1 MNMAND
7 IKAEIND
14 LNAIHDISWTLTHS
28 PHFYSRFTFDTE
40 DDLKGDSYM
49 VVVLHDNIFTSGY
62 TTRRIYFP
70 KTAGVL
76 KKLADHAGIEVM
88 YTSNWN
94 PGKHEYAKEH
104 KLNSA
109 EGEVS

>member
-1 MNMAND
+1 MDMAKD
-7 IKAEIND
+7 IQAEIHD
-14 LNAIHDISWTLTHS
+14 LKLIHEVSWTLTHS
-28 PHFYSRFTFDTE
+28 PHFYSRFTFDTD
-40 DDLKGDSYM
+40 DDLKGESYM
-49 VVVLHDNIFTSGY
+49 VVVMEDNIFTSGY
-62 TTRRIYFP
+62 TCCRIFLP

-109 EGEVS
+109 GGEVS